1 MLTLSKKKL
10 YLARVFMWGGAA
22 VAIVGILLSWFG
34 PDSTILDVILLAAG
48 LCVSFLG
55 AFALRRCFRCPNCKN
70 SVLPDD
76 SGIDL
81 HTYNCPD
88 HCPHC
93 GARIRLE

>member
-1 MLTLSKKKL
+1 MLILSKKKL
-10 YLARVFMWGGAA
+10 YLARGFMWGGAA
-22 VAIVGILLSWFG
+22 AAIVGILLSWLG
-34 PDSTILDVILLAAG
+34 PDSTLWDIVLLAAG
-48 LCVSFLG
+48 LCVSISG
-55 AFALRRCFRCPNCKN
+55 AIALRRLFRCPNCKS

-93 GARIRLE
+93 GAKIRME